1 MKISFLKIISLSLI
15 IFIIIVFF
23 LALNTDKRYSTEKI
37 IGKNL
42 DNFEM
47 KFLLNDKIFKKND
60 LTYDNYYYL
69 INIWASWCLPCKK
82 EHPILMRLGEET
94 NLKLIGINFKDKKLN
109 ANKFLKEMGNPYEI
123 SLSDKNGTNSI
134 IFGVYGV
141 PESILI
147 DKKHKIIK
155 KFIGPLNINDY
166 EDVLKLI
173 NEK

>member
-47 KFLLNDKIFKKND
+47 RFLLNDKIFKKND
-60 LTYDNYYYL
+60 LTYDNYYL